1 MKKHLT
7 LCLSLVMVFSLFGC
21 KQTKQVKYYQ
31 RRSYNK
37 AYTGDITRTEY
48 TYDENWNPLLH
59 ELTLNGNFSSKVEY
73 EYSDD
78 FTVMTSKTTSAIYGP
93 DTSRVV
99 RTFDD
104 KGQVIQAET
113 YDGDRQISTTEYTY
127 DENGEKILIRSTYP
141 ESDVVTTIERV
152 FDDEGN
158 LIRYIQDTGYYVGRY
173 EYSYNKKNQRI
184 REEYYRDDE
193 LLDYVVFV
201 WEGNVGTGTDYNAE
215 GTPLGKQILE
225 YDDHGNLL
233 RHEVQKLSGDTTTIS
248 CYEYIGTDGSI
259 SGSITEE

>member
-1 MKKHLT
+1 MKKYLT
-7 LCLSLVMVFSLFGC
+7 LWLSLVMVFCLFGC
-21 KQTKQVKYYQ
+21 KDKEKVEYYVTKTYLQQ
-31 RRSYNK
+31 NTR
-37 AYTGDITRTEY
+37 DINFSEK
-48 TYDENWNPLLH
+48 TYDEHWNLL
-59 ELTLNGNFSSKVEY
+59 LDTMTLNGNFASKVEY
-73 EYSDD
+73 EYSED
-78 FTVMTSKTTSAIYGP
+78 FTVLTAKTTSAIYEP
-93 DTSRVV
+93 DTSKVI

-127 DENGEKILIRSTYP
+127 DDNGEKILIRTTHP
-141 ESDVVTTIERV
+141 DSDMVITIERI

-173 EYSYNKKNQRI
+173 EYSYNNKNQRI

-201 WEGNVGTGTDYNAE
+201 WEGNVGTGTNYNAE

-233 RHEVQKLSGDTTTIS
+233 RHETQRLSGDTMTIS

-259 SGSITEE
+259 SGGIPEA